1 MRKWAIFIYIYLF
14 SYKIPA
20 HVPGEN
26 RKTERRDQL
35 KGLIGI

>member
-26 RKTERRDQL
+26 RKTEKL
-35 KGLIGI
+35 KGETSLRG